1 MKRRKFFQAV
11 AAAGSVPAL
20 VGQQPPP
27 QQPPSP
33 QPLSQQSIQPPAG
46 TPKLETAVVDAA
58 ADPLPHFFSAQQFAA
73 LRKLSDLLQP
83 AVNGTPGALEA
94 KAPEFL
100 DFLVG
105 ESPDDRKKM
114 YREGLDALMKTG
126 FTEADAAKSAA
137 ILAPLRAPWTYEPP
151 ADPLARFLRVAKQD
165 VRTATVNSR
174 EYNTAGAA
182 SGGGSRRFGA
192 QGLYWVSLDPL

>member
-20 VGQQPPP
+20 VA

-33 QPLSQQSIQPPAG
+33 QPLSQQPQQPPAG
-46 TPKLETAVVDAA
+46 TPNLETALMDAS
-58 ADPLPHFFSAQQFAA
+58 ADPLPRFFNAQQFAA
-73 LRKLSDLLQP
+73 LRKLSDILQP
-83 AVNGTPGALEA
+83 SVNGTPGALDA

-100 DFLVG
+100 DFLIS
-105 ESPDDRKKM
+105 EAPADRKLL
-114 YREGLDALMKTG
+114 YRDGLDALVNAG
-126 FTEADAAKSAA
+126 FTEADSTKTAS
-137 ILAPLRAPWTYEPP
+137 ILAPLRAPWTYDAP
-151 ADPLARFLRVAKQD
+151 AEPLARFLRTAKQD
-165 VRTATVNSR
+165 VRAATLNSR
-174 EYNTAGAA
+174 EYNTAGAS